1 MYLLLQFSFNRF
13 EIIQGSSIG
22 YKHYGLCFFLTIKIN
37 FEFLANFRN
46 FRNNGIIYIN
56 CKMYLLL
63 QFLFNRF
70 EIIQGSS
77 IGYEH
82 DGSCFFDDRINFE
95 FLANF

>member
-22 YKHYGLCFFLTIKIN
+22 YKHYGLCFFWTIEIILSFFSN
-37 FEFLANFRN
+37 FWYFRS
-46 FRNNGIIYIN
+46 NGIIYIN
-56 CKMYLLL
+56 VKCICSYN
-63 QFLFNRF
+63 FYSIVF

-82 DGSCFFDDRINFE
+82 EG
-95 FLANF
+95 